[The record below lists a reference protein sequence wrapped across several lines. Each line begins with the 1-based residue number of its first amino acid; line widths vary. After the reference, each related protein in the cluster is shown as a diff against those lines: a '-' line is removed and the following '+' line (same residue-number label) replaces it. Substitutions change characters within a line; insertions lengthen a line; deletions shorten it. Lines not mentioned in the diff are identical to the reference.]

1 MPDLDY
7 PSTDFTAELTAGSAK
22 AAAKS
27 ADAKSGTIYKVP
39 VDQLHVLPEF
49 NTRVVGT
56 KDYTDHVNFLVGS
69 IRENGYDE
77 SKPLSVFVRKIDDED
92 RFYVV
97 DGHSRLAAVKKL
109 NDSGAG
115 MGDITHLPVVVKPQ
129 GTSLLDLTV
138 GLITSNEGKP
148 LGTYERAIVA
158 KRLTGYGMSTEDI
171 ATRIGKTP
179 RHVRD
184 LLKLAGA
191 PEKIR
196 KLIVNGNLTTTD
208 ALKLM
213 TEHGEDAGDV
223 AEAAV
228 AEAAS
233 EGKTQA
239 TARHIARMK
248 TDVVKSEFKF
258 KKDIV
263 CGAKDPGVDLARLLS
278 ETLLKKVQGGY
289 RATEAFKV
297 FASISRKVP
306 DDGDET
312 PESEAD
318 PDLNPEADASEPD
331 TSDESEGEA
340 AGEEEDPDLGGL

>member
-1 MPDLDY
+1 MPDLDF
-7 PSTDFTAELTAGSAK
+7 PSSDFTAELTAGSAK

-27 ADAKSGTIYKVP
+27 ADAKSGTVYKVP

-109 NDSGAG
+109 NANGGEIA
-115 MGDITHLPVVVKPQ
+115 TVPVVVKPA
-129 GTSLLDLTV
+129 GTSLMDLTV

-208 ALKLM
+208 ALRLM

-233 EGKTQA
+233 EGRTQA
-239 TARHIARMK
+239 TQRHIARMK

-258 KKDIV
+258 KKDV
-263 CGAKDPGVDLARLLS
+263 VYGAQDPGIDLARMLN
-278 ETLLKKVQGGY
+278 EALLKKVKGGY
-289 RATEAFKV
+289 RAVEAFKV
-297 FASISRKVP
+297 FASVSRKVP

-312 PESEAD
+312 PESEAGEHDGGDVLPEGSESDVD
-318 PDLNPEADASEPD
+318 PDAG
-331 TSDESEGEA
+331 ES
-340 AGEEEDPDLGGL
+340 EEEDPDLGGL